1 MSIDFT
7 GVKSI
12 TIPEGAVKKITR
24 KSDGFVLWMAIQ
36 NISTVPSVSGTYAY
50 TGSAIT
56 PTWSNYDSNQLTIGG
71 TYSATNAGTYSATFT
86 PKTGYQW
93 SDGTTTAKTVQWTIN
108 KAAGSLSIS
117 PTSITLGTSNTSET
131 ITVTRAGNG
140 AITATSSNT
149 NICTVSVSG
158 NIVTV
163 NSVNN
168 NTGTATITVS
178 VAAGTNHYAP
188 SNKTCSVSALFLPA
202 KDTLQNMS
210 WADIQKVSK
219 AGKASEYWAIGDTK
233 TVSIN
238 IQTYTF
244 EIIGFDHDTPTD
256 TSSYGRSKAGI
267 TFQMRDLM
275 TATYT
280 MNSTATNSGGWKDS
294 SMRATLGNI
303 YNNCYDVKSFI
314 VPVNKETN
322 VGGNTSS
329 LVTTSDKLFLLTET
343 EVFGTTSYAY
353 PKHGT
358 QYAYYRNGGS
368 TIKKKSGSAFP
379 WWLRSPTYSYTL
391 YFSSVTSDGTSTCYP
406 ADNSHG
412 VSFAFCV

>member
-7 GVKSI
+7 GVKAI
-12 TIPEGAVKKITR
+12 TTPDGSVKKITR
-24 KSDGFVLWMAIQ
+24 KSDGVVLWIGVQ
-36 NISTVPSVSGTYAY
+36 TISAVPSISGTYTY

-71 TYSATNAGTYSATFT
+71 AYSATNAGTYNATFT

-108 KAAGSLSIS
+108 KAAGSLSIN
-117 PTSITLGTSNTSET
+117 PTSITLGTSNTSKT

-158 NIVTV
+158 NIITV

-233 TVSIN
+233 TTSVN
-238 IQTYTF
+238 IQQYTF

-267 TFQMRDLM
+267 TFQMRDLLS
-275 TATYT
+275 TTYT
-280 MNSTATNSGGWKDS
+280 MNSTGTNSGGWKDS
-294 SMRATLGNI
+294 SMRSTL
-303 YNNCYDVKSFI
+303 NNMCDRLYDVKSFI
-314 VPVNKETN
+314 VPVNKQTN
-322 VGGNTSS
+322 VGGASTDIE
-329 LVTTSDKLFLLTET
+329 TTSDKLFLLTER
-343 EVFGTTSYAY
+343 EVFGTTTYAS
-353 PKHGT
+353 PSHGT
-358 QYAYYRNGGS
+358 QYAYYKNGGS
-368 TIKKKSGSAFP
+368 KIKKKSGSAYV
-379 WWLRSPTYSYTL
+379 WWLRCPAYSYTDI
-391 YFSSVTSDGTSTCYP
+391 FSAVMTDGANTAYP
-406 ADNSHG
+406 ANFSTG